1 MDKLSTYHSAATE
14 EVWLVVI
21 LSTNQIIAT
30 LYCTKVAVTILITAT
45 HASAQSFPILQCVM
59 KHPHVMMVLPSLR
72 QIQDMECAIR
82 IFNSTH
88 DQINA
93 CKLI

>member
-45 HASAQSFPILQCVM
+45 HP
-59 KHPHVMMVLPSLR
+59 
-72 QIQDMECAIR
+72 
-82 IFNSTH
+82 
-88 DQINA
+88 
-93 CKLI
+93 